1 MALQDIKGNE
11 KVIRRL
17 LQSIKNE
24 TISHAY
30 IFEADGCMDKLKF
43 AQNFIKAV
51 LCKQPGMDACDQCIS
66 CQKIDHDNH
75 EDVIYVC
82 ADGSSI
88 KDEAIEGLQ
97 SQLKKKPYVGDRNVV
112 IVEDADTMTLR
123 AQNRFLKTLEEPA
136 LGTIIILLSENIE
149 NLVKTILSR
158 CVVIH
163 LNSDDIGEF
172 LEYRE
177 GAGSI
182 GESLL
187 KGSPF
192 YKIVKAMEP
201 FIENRE
207 KAYLFLDALEGW
219 FRDLMLAPYDHQ
231 QTLLIDKQR
240 VEEFKLMH
248 QMYDKNRIYYII
260 DAIEATRQ
268 ELKKNINVSYALK
281 HMVLET
287 LK

>member
-11 KVIRRL
+11 KVIQRL

-30 IFEADGCMDKLKF
+30 IFESEKCMDKLKF
-43 AQNFIKAV
+43 AQNFIKAI
-51 LCKQPGMDACDQCIS
+51 LCEQPGTDACDQCIS
-66 CQKIDHDNH
+66 CKKIDHDNH
-75 EDVIYVC
+75 EDIIYVC
-82 ADGSSI
+82 ADGNSI
-88 KDEAIEGLQ
+88 KDEAIEELQ
-97 SQLKKKPYVGDRNVV
+97 SRLKKKPYVGDRNVV
-112 IVEDADTMTLR
+112 IINDADTMTLR

-136 LGTIIILLSENIE
+136 PGTIIILLSENIE

-163 LNSDDIGEF
+163 LNSDDMGEV

-177 GAGSI
+177 GAGYI

-192 YKIVKAMEP
+192 YKIIKGMEP
-201 FIENRE
+201 FTENRE

-219 FRDLMLAPYDHQ
+219 IRDLMLAPYDHQ
-231 QTLLIDKQR
+231 QILIIDKQR
-240 VEEFKLMH
+240 MEEFKKIK
-248 QMYDKNRIYYII
+248 QMYDNNKIYHII
-260 DAIEATRQ
+260 DAIEAARQ
-268 ELKKNINVSYALK
+268 QLKKNINVSYALN